1 MEKLILTS
9 DDSAC
14 LHRSFPPIFIVH
26 DTRVCGRAQQSN
38 RGGKN
43 AIKRKRGRKRKK
55 DPSERGG
62 NERKRGKK

>member
-38 RGGKN
+38 RGGKKSN
-43 AIKRKRGRKRKK
+43 KKKERQEEEKR
-55 DPSERGG
+55 SERTWR
-62 NERKRGKK
+62 E